1 MSAVS
6 GFSHRG
12 APAVLWDKK
21 NPIEGRGKSSERATA
36 AADPEE
42 ELQARVAWY
51 YYVGNLT
58 QQQIATRIGSNRVR
72 VNRLLAAGRES
83 GLVQITI
90 NSKIASCVELE
101 QRLMERYGLAD
112 AIVVPTPDRA
122 EHVRDAIAVG
132 AGTYLSKTITD
143 GLTVGISWGRTLRAM
158 LRSIQGRNFESL
170 SIVALLGGLSH
181 VSGINTFEI
190 VSDLA
195 GLFNAD
201 QHFFAAPIYA
211 SSEKARDIILQ
222 QDAIRETYEKARKAD
237 LAIITVGEMVESLL
251 VTYGL
256 GGGDH
261 VKTLKAAGA
270 VGDVIG
276 HFLDA
281 NGDIVDHPLNR
292 RTVAI
297 SLEDL
302 RGIRKVVMVAGG
314 RKKLDIMRAALRGRY
329 LTVLVTDE
337 HSAKRL
343 L

>member
-1 MSAVS
+1 M
-6 GFSHRG
+6 
-12 APAVLWDKK
+12 
-21 NPIEGRGKSSERATA
+21 
-36 AADPEE
+36 
-42 ELQARVAWY
+42 
-51 YYVGNLT
+51 
-58 QQQIATRIGSNRVR
+58 
-72 VNRLLAAGRES
+72 
-83 GLVQITI
+83 
-90 NSKIASCVELE
+90 
-101 QRLMERYGLAD
+101 
-112 AIVVPTPDRA
+112 VPTPDRA
-122 EHVRDAIAVG
+122 EHVRDAIGVG
-132 AGTYLSKTITD
+132 AGAYLSKTISD
-143 GLTVGISWGRTLRAM
+143 GSTIGIGWGRTLRAV
-158 LRSIQGRNFESL
+158 LRAIQGRNYEAL

-237 LAIITVGEMVESLL
+237 LAIITVGDMVESLV

-256 GGGDH
+256 GGADQ
-261 VKTLKAAGA
+261 VKTLMAAGA

-276 HFLDA
+276 HFIDA

-292 RTVAI
+292 RTIAI

-302 RGIRKVVMVAGG
+302 RGIRKVVLVAGG
-314 RKKLDIMRAALRGRY
+314 RKKIDIMRAALRGRY
-329 LTVLVTDE
+329 VTVLVTDE

>member
-1 MSAVS
+1 LSTGVRLPCW
-6 GFSHRG
+6 G
-12 APAVLWDKK
+12 DKK
-21 NPIEGRGKSSERATA
+21 NPNEGKGKLAERGNGGGPS
-36 AADPEE
+36 DPEE

-90 NSKIASCVELE
+90 NSKIASCAELE
-101 QRLMERYGLAD
+101 QRLIDSYGLGD

-122 EHVRDAIAVG
+122 EHVRDAIGVG
-132 AGTYLSKTITD
+132 AGAYLSKTISD
-143 GLTVGISWGRTLRAM
+143 GSTIGIGWGRTLRAV
-158 LRSIQGRNFESL
+158 LRAIQGRNYEAL

-195 GLFNAD
+195 DLFNAD

-237 LAIITVGEMVESLL
+237 LAIITAGDMVESLV

-256 GGGDH
+256 GGADH
-261 VKTLKAAGA
+261 IKTLMAAGA

-276 HFLDA
+276 HFIDA
-281 NGDIVDHPLNR
+281 NGEIVDHPLNR
-292 RTVAI
+292 RTIAI

-302 RGIRKVVMVAGG
+302 RGIRKVVLVAGG
-314 RKKLDIMRAALRGRY
+314 RKKIDIIRAALRGRY
-329 LTVLVTDE
+329 VTVLVTDE

>member
-1 MSAVS
+1 M
-6 GFSHRG
+6 
-12 APAVLWDKK
+12 LWDKK
-21 NPIEGRGKSSERATA
+21 NPGGKAAERVNGGN

-90 NSKIASCVELE
+90 NSKIASCTELE
-101 QRLMERYGLAD
+101 QRLIERYGLGD

-122 EHVRDAIAVG
+122 EHVRDAIGVG
-132 AGTYLSKTITD
+132 AGAYLSKIIRDGSTI
-143 GLTVGISWGRTLRAM
+143 GIGWGRTLRAV
-158 LRSIQGRNFESL
+158 LRSIQGRNYEAL

-190 VSDLA
+190 VSDL

-211 SSEKARDIILQ
+211 SGEKARDIILQ

-237 LAIITVGEMVESLL
+237 LAIITVGDMVESLV

-256 GGGDH
+256 GGGDQ
-261 VKTLKAAGA
+261 VKTLMAAGA
-270 VGDVIG
+270 VGDVVG
-276 HFLDA
+276 HFIDA

-314 RKKLDIMRAALRGRY
+314 RKKIEIMRAALRGRY
-329 LTVLVTDE
+329 VTVLVTDE

>member
-1 MSAVS
+1 
-6 GFSHRG
+6 
-12 APAVLWDKK
+12 VLRDKK
-21 NPIEGRGKSSERATA
+21 NPAEGKGQASDRANGGNA
-36 AADPEE
+36 SDAEE

-90 NSKIASCVELE
+90 NSKIASCTELE
-101 QRLMERYGLAD
+101 QRLIERYGLGD

-143 GLTVGISWGRTLRAM
+143 GLTIGISWGRTLRAV
-158 LRSIQGRNFESL
+158 LRSIRGRNFESL

-211 SSEKARDIILQ
+211 SSEKARDVILQ

-256 GGGDH
+256 GGGDQ

-276 HFLDA
+276 HFIDA
-281 NGDIVDHPLNR
+281 DGAIVDHPLNR
-292 RTVAI
+292 RTVGI

-302 RGIRKVVMVAGG
+302 RGIRKVVLVAGG
-314 RKKLDIMRAALRGRY
+314 RKKIEIMRAALRGRY
-329 LTVLVTDE
+329 ATVLVTDE

>member
-1 MSAVS
+1 ML
-6 GFSHRG
+6 HE
-12 APAVLWDKK
+12 KK
-21 NPIEGRGKSSERATA
+21 NPTEGKGKVAERANGDSPP
-36 AADPEE
+36 DPEE

-90 NSKIASCVELE
+90 NSKIASCTELE
-101 QRLMERYGLAD
+101 QRLIERYGLAD

-143 GLTVGISWGRTLRAM
+143 GLTVGISWGRTLRAV
-158 LRSIQGRNFESL
+158 LRSIQGRKFESL

-211 SSEKARDIILQ
+211 SSEKARDVILQ
-222 QDAIRETYEKARKAD
+222 QDAIRETYEKARKVD

-256 GGGDH
+256 GGGDQ
-261 VKTLKAAGA
+261 VRTLMAAGA

-276 HFLDA
+276 HFIDA
-281 NGDIVDHPLNR
+281 DGAIVDHPLNR
-292 RTVAI
+292 RTVGI

-302 RGIRKVVMVAGG
+302 RGIRKVVLVAGG
-314 RKKLDIMRAALRGRY
+314 RKKLDIIRAALRGRY
-329 LTVLVTDE
+329 ATVLVTDE